1 MAEGLSIDMNFN
13 FADAPI
19 LKGLLFFVLLTV
31 AACRDLK
38 VREIPNWIP
47 FLLLC
52 TGFIEIHPL
61 NSCLGLVLTGLPY
74 FLAAVLVRRG
84 DGIGGGDWKLMSACG
99 FVLGVWGGI
108 LQSVMSLTLAVL
120 SGCVVSLVRK
130 KAIKEIRLPLAPFFC
145 AGGILTYAVLTFSAA
160 FLC

>member
-1 MAEGLSIDMNFN
+1 MPIDMSFN
-13 FADAPI
+13 FADAAI

-52 TGFIEIHPL
+52 TGFIGIHPL

-108 LQSVMSLTLAVL
+108 LQSVISLTLAVL
-120 SGCVVSLVRK
+120 SGCAAALVRK

-145 AGGILTYAVLTFSAA
+145 AGGILTFAVLTFSAA